1 MYVETLDDLG
11 IAHSV
16 LRPSSASFH
25 GVIPDHQAYPIGW
38 ITLLVTFGDP
48 ANFCIE
54 RLQFEVVDF
63 PGCYNTI
70 LGRSC
75 YAKFMV
81 VPIYTYL
88 KLNMSGP
95 RGIITTTAS
104 FKAAYTCE
112 PSSLEL
118 LPMLVKSSV
127 GDSLGATDA
136 TMVGPKAIRPN
147 KQGRGQKTTLGIV
160 DVPKRVRSGDRRR
173 RCKAQG
179 HPDERAKKNV
189 TPPRQGAEMY
199 VCPKKSMKDEDAH

>member
-1 MYVETLDDLG
+1 MDGGGPNIMYVETLDDLG
-11 IAHSV
+11 ISRSV

-48 ANFCIE
+48 ANYRIE

-88 KLNMSGP
+88 KLKMSGP
-95 RGIITTTAS
+95 RGIITATAS
-104 FKAAYTCE
+104 FKAAYACE

-118 LPMLVKSSV
+118 VPMLVKSLV
-127 GDSLGATDA
+127 GDSLGAIDA
-136 TMVGPKAIRPN
+136 TTVGPKAIRPD
-147 KQGRGQKTTLGIV
+147 KQGRGQKTILGIV
-160 DVPKRVRSGDRRR
+160 DVPKRVRSADRE
-173 RCKAQG
+173 AQVQSA
-179 HPDERAKKNV
+179 RA
-189 TPPRQGAEMY
+189 
-199 VCPKKSMKDEDAH
+199 S